1 MSYKIYGHRGS
12 RTRLPE
18 NTMPSFK
25 LALEE
30 GADGLE
36 IDIRTTKDGEIV
48 ICHDKDLKRV
58 GGVDGF
64 TVSEHTYEELSKIS
78 VHCPE
83 IFGDRYKDQIFL
95 PRLEELLEY
104 LTTNDALLNIEIK
117 HQPDREYGYIE
128 KNTIDLVKKYGLEDR
143 VFYSSFD
150 YYILVKLKEL
160 DPTAKTA
167 LLFGTGLYNAGEYAK
182 GLGCFAIHPGMVGA
196 LQYNDM
202 QKALALGMDC
212 NVWTINNTDNAKQ
225 LVELGATGIIT
236 DIPLETVKALR
247 G

>member
-36 IDIRTTKDGEIV
+36 MDIRTTKDGEVV
-48 ICHDKDLKRV
+48 ICHDKDLMRV
-58 GGVDGF
+58 GGADFV
-64 TVSEHTYEELSKIS
+64 VSEHTWDELSKMS

-83 IFGDRYKDQIFL
+83 VFGDTFKGQYFV

-104 LTTNDALLNIEIK
+104 LTTNNATLNIEIK
-117 HQPDREYGYIE
+117 QQPDREYGYIE
-128 KNTIDLVKKYGLEDR
+128 KKTLELVEKYGLKDR

-150 YYILVKLKEL
+150 HYVLAKLKEL

-167 LLFGTGLYNAGEYAK
+167 ILYSSSVIYRAADYAK
-182 GLGCFAIHPGMVGA
+182 KLGCFAIHPNMVGA
-196 LQYNDM
+196 LQYNEL
-202 QKALALGMDC
+202 QQALDLGLDC
-212 NVWTINNTDNAKQ
+212 NVWTINETENAKE

-236 DIPLETVKALR
+236 DLPLETVKALR

>member
-36 IDIRTTKDGEIV
+36 IDIRTTKDGEVV
-48 ICHDKDLKRV
+48 ICHDAHLKRV
-58 GGVDGF
+58 GGADF
-64 TVSEHTYEELSKIS
+64 TVSEHTWEELSKMS

-83 IFGDRYKDQIFL
+83 VFGDKYKDQIFV

-104 LTTNDALLNIEIK
+104 LTTNDAFLNIEIK
-117 HQPDREYGYIE
+117 QQTDREYGYIE
-128 KNTIDLVKKYGLEDR
+128 KKALELVEKYGLKDR
-143 VFYSSFD
+143 IFYSSFD
-150 YYILVKLKEL
+150 HYILAKLKEL
-160 DPTAKTA
+160 DPTVKTA
-167 LLFGTGLYNAGEYAK
+167 ILYSSSVIYRAAAYAK
-182 GLGCFAIHPGMVGA
+182 ELGCFAIHPNMDGA
-196 LQYNDM
+196 LQYNEL
-202 QKALALGMDC
+202 QQALDLGLDC
-212 NVWTINNTDNAKQ
+212 NVWTINNTEDAKK

-236 DIPLETVKALR
+236 DIPLETVKVLR

>member
-18 NTMPSFK
+18 NTMPSFQ

-36 IDIRTTKDGEIV
+36 IDVRLTKDGTV
-48 ICHDKDLKRV
+48 VVCHDPDLKRV
-58 GGVDGF
+58 GDADF
-64 TVSEHTYEELSKIS
+64 TILEHTWEELSKMS

-83 IFGDRYKDQIFL
+83 VFGDRFKGQYFVPQ
-95 PRLEELLEY
+95 LEELLAY
-104 LTTNDALLNIEIK
+104 LAETDALLNIEIK
-117 HQPDREYGYIE
+117 PQPKR
-128 KNTIDLVKKYGLEDR
+128 KYGEIEEKTLALVEKYGMKDR

-150 YYILVKLKEL
+150 HYILAKLKEL
-160 DPTAKTA
+160 DPSVKTA
-167 LLFGTGLYNAGEYAK
+167 ILYNSPLYHAGAYAK
-182 GLGCFAIHPGMVGA
+182 EIGCFAIHPSMNGA
-196 LQYNDM
+196 LQYSDLE
-202 QKALALGMDC
+202 KALELGMDC
-212 NVWTINNTDNAKQ
+212 NVWTINQAENAKK

-236 DIPLETVKALR
+236 DVPLETVQALR

>member
-48 ICHDKDLKRV
+48 ICHDAHLERV
-58 GGVDGF
+58 GNANFV
-64 TVSEHTYEELSKIS
+64 VSEHTWEELSKMS

-83 IFGDRYKDQIFL
+83 VFGEQYKDQFFV
-95 PRLEELLEY
+95 PRLEELLEF

-117 HQPDREYGYIE
+117 QQPDREYGYIE
-128 KNTIDLVKKYGLEDR
+128 KKTLELVEKYGLKDR
-143 VFYSSFD
+143 IFYSSFD
-150 YYILVKLKEL
+150 HYTLVKLKEL
-160 DPTAKTA
+160 DPSAKTA
-167 LLFGTGLYNAGEYAK
+167 VLYSYPIYHAGAYAK
-182 GLGCFAIHPGMVGA
+182 ELGCFAIHPNLPGA
-196 LQYNDM
+196 EQYNDQ
-202 QKALALGMDC
+202 QKALELGLDC
-212 NVWTINNTDNAKQ
+212 NVWTINDTEVAKR
-225 LVELGATGIIT
+225 LVEHGATGIIT
-236 DIPLETVKALR
+236 DLPLEIVRALR

>member
-18 NTMPSFK
+18 NTMPSFR

-36 IDIRTTKDGEIV
+36 IDIRLTKDGTVV
-48 ICHDKDLKRV
+48 ICHDPDLKRV
-58 GGVDGF
+58 GDADF
-64 TVSEHTYEELSKIS
+64 TVSEHTWEELSKMS

-83 IFGDRYKDQIFL
+83 VFGDRFKGQFFV
-95 PRLEELLEY
+95 PRLEELLAY
-104 LTTNDALLNIEIK
+104 LTENDALLNIEIK
-117 HQPDREYGYIE
+117 AQTDREYGDIE
-128 KNTIDLVKKYGLEDR
+128 KKTLALVEQYGLKDR

-150 YYILVKLKEL
+150 HYILVKLKEL

-167 LLFGTGLYNAGEYAK
+167 ILYSSPLYQAGAYAK
-182 GLGCFAIHPGMVGA
+182 EMGCFAIHPSMNGA
-196 LQYNDM
+196 LQYGDL
-202 QKALALGMDC
+202 QKALDLGMDC
-212 NVWTINNTDNAKQ
+212 NVWTINQTANAEK
-225 LVELGATGIIT
+225 LVQLGATGIIT
-236 DIPLETVKALR
+236 DLPAETVRALR

>member
-1 MSYKIYGHRGS
+1 MTYKIYGHRGS

-25 LALEE
+25 LAVEE

-36 IDIRTTKDGEIV
+36 IDIRTTKDGEVV
-48 ICHDKDLKRV
+48 ICHDADLKRV
-58 GGVDGF
+58 GGVDF
-64 TVSEHTYEELSKIS
+64 TVSEHTWEELSKFS

-83 IFGDRYKDQIFL
+83 VFGEKYKDQIFV
-95 PRLEELLEY
+95 PRLEELLAY

-117 HQPDREYGYIE
+117 QQPDREYGDIE
-128 KNTIDLVKKYGLEDR
+128 KKTLALVEQYGLKDR

-150 YYILVKLKEL
+150 HYILVKLKEL
-160 DPTAKTA
+160 DPTIKTA
-167 LLFGTGLYNAGEYAK
+167 ILYSSPIYRAAAYAK
-182 GLGCFAIHPGMVGA
+182 ELGCFATHPSMTGA
-196 LQYNDM
+196 LQYDDL
-202 QKALALGMDC
+202 QFTRELGMDC
-212 NVWTINNTDNAKQ
+212 NVWTINNTDNAKK

-236 DIPLETVKALR
+236 DLPLETVRALR